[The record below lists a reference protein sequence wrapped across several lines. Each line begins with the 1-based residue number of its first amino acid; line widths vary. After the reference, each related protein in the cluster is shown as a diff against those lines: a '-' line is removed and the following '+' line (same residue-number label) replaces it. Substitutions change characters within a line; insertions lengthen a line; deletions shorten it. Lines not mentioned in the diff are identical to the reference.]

1 MAKSQVTYQLSI
13 QHAITLYIALPSSFE
28 PDPIKVEAVNAKAD
42 IKLSKDSFIFDPGAS
57 GTIEV
62 TATDPS
68 GLGLERL
75 PIWSCWVIVNGT
87 DDTSLSIPYLGLAG
101 SPRSAGRIHPDA
113 FIFNDPQSGQ
123 KPGPSNS
130 VERKDAGAS
139 LAKVFVGIHL
149 PLASPKLHLDI
160 VPLTLCS
167 SSPDFKPQNTS
178 QAGPDLSQACVLDE
192 MVTEFAGTKSIGQ
205 LSGSPF
211 SLFSR

>member
-28 PDPIKVEAVNAKAD
+28 PDPIKAEAVNAKAD

-75 PIWSCWVIVNGT
+75 PIWSGWVIANGT

-101 SPRSAGRIHPDA
+101 SPRSAGRIHP
-113 FIFNDPQSGQ
+113 GQ
-123 KPGPSNS
+123 PVLKIPGLIENRRTPAPMHPSSTIRKAGRNQDHPTRLS
-130 VERKDAGAS
+130 KRMLERAS
-139 LAKVFVGIHL
+139 TKYSSEFTSPSLL
-149 PLASPKLHLDI
+149 PNCAW
-160 VPLTLCS
+160 T
-167 SSPDFKPQNTS
+167 
-178 QAGPDLSQACVLDE
+178 
-192 MVTEFAGTKSIGQ
+192 
-205 LSGSPF
+205 
-211 SLFSR
+211 